1 MSTTKSIE
9 TILDRMMEMVSSS
22 KEEIFEIGEQSR
34 NEYEELKKELSTIQ
48 QDVIRLIDEQD
59 QAEIRSRFAR
69 NRLAEVSKH
78 FANYTDQ
85 EVKESYEQAKDY
97 QVHLAVLQSEEKQ
110 LRERRTQVERR
121 LMKLG
126 ETVERAEQLINQI
139 NAVLQYLNGDLQ
151 SVSDM
156 IQDAEQMQQFGVQ
169 IIHAQEEERK
179 KLSREIHDGPAQMMA
194 NVMLRSELVEKVLD
208 QEGAERAR
216 VEIKDL
222 RRMVTESLSEVRR
235 IIYDLRPMT
244 LDDLGLVPTVA
255 KFIDNVNDYQE
266 QPEVTFRNLGSK
278 DRIPAHMEVAIF
290 RFIQEAVQ
298 NAVKHAKAT
307 TISVK
312 MEINK
317 SSVVAIVKDDGR
329 GFDPLTT
336 KENSFGLVG
345 MKERVKLLDG
355 DLTIDTKPG
364 KGTLI
369 MLQVPVPKDS

>member
-34 NEYEELKKELSTIQ
+34 TEYEELKKELSTIQ
-48 QDVIRLIDEQD
+48 QDVIHLIDEQD

-85 EVKESYEQAKDY
+85 EVKEAYEQAKDY
-97 QVHLAVLQSEEKQ
+97 QVRLAVLQSEEKQ

-208 QEGAERAR
+208 QEGPERAR
-216 VEIKDL
+216 VEIRDL

-266 QPEVTFRNLGSK
+266 QTEVNFRNLGSK
-278 DRIPAHMEVAIF
+278 ERIPAHMEVAMF

-298 NAVKHAKAT
+298 NAVKHAKAN

-312 MEINK
+312 MEIK
-317 SSVVAIVKDDGR
+317 KTSVVAIVKDDGR
-329 GFDPLTT
+329 GFDPVTK

-369 MLQVPVPKDS
+369 MLQVPLPQDS